1 MPQDERDRVGA
12 ELLRITLRELFE
24 FRFMQTDPNFA
35 NFLYDSPSKQLTLID
50 FGAAKSYAKPFVD
63 ELLKVVPENPGGEA
77 PRPRSGRFDGQGPD
91 PFCDGG
97 HFWRPISILDP
108 HFSCVFGG
116 RVVASV
122 VRPVSRSFFRPDPH
136 TRCPFLTHFLSLLPI
151 VGDIFW
157 LPTFAR
163 SP

>member
-63 ELLKVVPENPGGEA
+63 DYL
-77 PRPRSGRFDGQGPD
+77 RM
-91 PFCDGG
+91 
-97 HFWRPISILDP
+97 
-108 HFSCVFGG
+108 
-116 RVVASV
+116 VVACAERDRAGVVDASV
-122 VRPVSRSFFRPDPH
+122 ALGFLRRVLSHTGPH
-136 TRCPFLTHFLSLLPI
+136 TTL
-151 VGDIFW
+151 
-157 LPTFAR
+157 FAW
-163 SP
+163 